1 MLLSELS
8 TDQLIIRARAAQ
20 LGRLRLLT
28 FCHLN
33 TPHPYAL
40 EDVTRS
46 KFSWCRHHGHIA
58 HAIERLVSGEVKR
71 LEIET
76 PPRAGKSEV
85 AVRNLVP
92 WLMGKFPD
100 RSWIV
105 VTATDALAQEHGRDV
120 RDYMRGTGY
129 RLCFGHDARTELR
142 SDAQSLTLLQV
153 RGGGRCLFSG
163 RGGLPAGVGGDGI
176 IFDDFFKSAAE
187 ANSPTERDSAWRC
200 FVADCQSRLNS
211 DKAWIL
217 EIGSRKHEDDV
228 QGRQFDPMNVHYD
241 ANEAAKWVR
250 IRLPALAEANDPLDR
265 TIDEP
270 LWPERFSFEHYASK
284 RNHASPVVRID
295 FQTQD
300 QCKPIP
306 EEGNYFKAEHLLE
319 WRPGGKVDLPD
330 RRFLRFYAA
339 SDHALR
345 KKQAN
350 DSTFLLITAIDPA
363 GRIFIMPESVW
374 DKLSPDVMVEKMIDL
389 MAAFHTEMWWAARD
403 QISGSIEPF
412 LRKRMKER
420 GVFRPWDDSLSEI
433 VDLVQRARSFQ
444 ARTFMN
450 MVYWPSHWQKWNEA
464 KTQLLGFP
472 NTAKDDVVAGCA
484 MLGMGLDR
492 MVTPGGAKPSN
503 LPVKNSFAW
512 HSWGQDKKETSNT
525 AGWA

>member
-1 MLLSELS
+1 MTLSELS

-20 LGRLRLLT
+20 LGRMRLLT

-40 EDVTRS
+40 EDVTKS
-46 KFSWCRHHGHIA
+46 KFQWCKHHSFIA
-58 HAIERLVSGEVKR
+58 HSIERIVSGEIRR

-76 PPRAGKSEV
+76 PPRAGKSEI
-85 AVRNLVP
+85 AARNFVP
-92 WLMGKFPD
+92 WLMGKFPE

-120 RDYMRGTGY
+120 RDYMRGSGY
-129 RLCFGHDARTELR
+129 RLCFGHDPRTELR

-153 RGGGRCLFSG
+153 KGGGRCLFCG

-187 ANSPTERDSAWRC
+187 ANSPTERDTAWRC

-217 EIGSRKHEDDV
+217 EIGSRKNEDDV

-250 IRLPALAEANDPLDR
+250 IRLPALAEADDPLGR
-265 TIDEP
+265 AKDEP
-270 LWPERFSFEHYASK
+270 LWPERFSFEHYNSK

-306 EEGNYFKAEHLLE
+306 EEGNYFKKKHLLT
-319 WRPGGKVDLPD
+319 WRPGGKVTLPD
-330 RRFLRFYAA
+330 ARFLRFYAA

-350 DSTFLLITAIDPA
+350 DSTCLLIAAIDPA
-363 GRIFIMPESVW
+363 DRIFIMPDSVW
-374 DKLSPDVMVEKMIDL
+374 DKLSPDVMVERMIDL
-389 MAAFHTEMWWAARD
+389 MSSFHTEMWWAARD

-420 GVFRPWDDSLSEI
+420 GVFRPWDDSISEL
-433 VDLVQRARSFQ
+433 VDLVQRARSIQ
-444 ARTFMN
+444 ARICMN
-450 MVYWPSHWQKWNEA
+450 MVYWPEHWEKWGEA
-464 KTQLLGFP
+464 EAQLLAFDNGK
-472 NTAKDDVVAGCA
+472 NDDVVAAIA

-492 MVTPGGAKPSN
+492 MVKPAGAQPSN
-503 LPVKNSFAW
+503 LPAKGSWNW
-512 HSWGQDKKETSNT
+512 HTFGQDNTDKSN
-525 AGWA
+525 AWR